1 MKTKTLN
8 SLFARQAINAV
19 LAITVILSFAV
30 FAQAQNPRTYV
41 STTGVDA
48 GTCNNPANPCRLI
61 GYALSVVDARGDVVI
76 LDSGYYRPFAVN
88 KSVTVAA
95 APGVYAQIQIT
106 EDGGTAIQVAIGAR
120 DYVVLRGLAV
130 HSPGGDAGQIGVAFN
145 SGGSLHIENCTING
159 FTLSGITSSG
169 AELFVK
175 DTTIR
180 NSGYSVHVV
189 SGNGSVTRAVLENC
203 RIENGIHGI
212 HANSNARVTAKNT
225 TAAGNSGAGFLAS
238 LPVNGGISAE
248 MNLENCVSSN
258 NAIGI
263 NANVNTTIRVSNSTV
278 TGNTTGL
285 THTGM
290 LLSRYNN
297 TVEGNTFN
305 GNFSGFFAAK

>member
-1 MKTKTLN
+1 MKTETLN
-8 SLFARQAINAV
+8 SLFVRRVMNAMLPIAAMLV
-19 LAITVILSFAV
+19 FAV
-30 FAQAQNPRTYV
+30 AAQAQNPRAYV
-41 STTGVDA
+41 SVSGTDA
-48 GTCNNPANPCRLI
+48 GTCNNPANPCRFVS
-61 GYALSVVDARGDVVI
+61 YALSVVDARGDVVI
-76 LDSGYYRPFAVN
+76 LDSGYYRPFSVN
-88 KSVTVAA
+88 KAVTVAA

-106 EDGGTAIQVAIGAR
+106 EDGGTGIQVSTAAS

-130 HSPGGDAGQIGVAFN
+130 HSPGGDAGQIGIRFN
-145 SGGSLHIENCTING
+145 SGGSLHVENCTING

-189 SGNGSVTRAVLENC
+189 SGNGNVTRAVLENC

-225 TAAGNSGAGFLAS
+225 TAVGNSGAGFLAS
-238 LPVNGGISAE
+238 LPVNGGIPAE

-285 THTGM
+285 THNGA

-297 TVEGNTFN
+297 TVEGNTVN
-305 GNFSGFFAAK
+305 GNFSGFFTTK

>member
-1 MKTKTLN
+1 MKAETLN
-8 SLFARQAINAV
+8 LLFIRRVMNAM
-19 LAITVILSFAV
+19 LPIAAMLV
-30 FAQAQNPRTYV
+30 FVVAAQAQNPRAYV
-41 STTGVDA
+41 SVSGIDA
-48 GTCNNPANPCRLI
+48 GTCNNPANPCRFVS
-61 GYALSVVDARGDVVI
+61 YALSVVDARGDVVI
-76 LDSGYYRPFAVN
+76 LDSGYYRPFSINKAV
-88 KSVTVAA
+88 TIAA

-106 EDGGTAIQVAIGAR
+106 EDGGTGIQVSTAAS

-130 HSPGGDAGQIGVAFN
+130 HSPGGDAGQIGIRFN
-145 SGGSLHIENCTING
+145 SGGSLHVENCTING

-189 SGNGSVTRAVLENC
+189 SGNGNVTRAVLENC

-225 TAAGNSGAGFLAS
+225 TAVGNSGAGFLAS
-238 LPVNGGISAE
+238 LPVNGGIPAE

-285 THTGM
+285 THNGA

-297 TVEGNTFN
+297 TVEGNTVN
-305 GNFSGFFAAK
+305 GNFSGFFTAK

>member
-1 MKTKTLN
+1 MKTETLN
-8 SLFARQAINAV
+8 SLFARRVMNAI
-19 LAITVILSFAV
+19 LAITALLSFAV
-30 FAQAQNPRTYV
+30 FAQAQNPRAYV
-41 STTGVDA
+41 SVSGVDA
-48 GTCNNPANPCRLI
+48 GTCNNPANPCRMI

-106 EDGGTAIQVAIGAR
+106 EEGGTAIQVATAAN

-130 HSPGGDAGQIGVAFN
+130 HSPGGNAGQIGVAFN
-145 SGGSLHIENCTING
+145 SGGALHVENCTING

-180 NSGYSVHVV
+180 NSGYSVHIV
-189 SGNGSVTRAVLENC
+189 SGNGSITRAVLENC

-212 HANSNARVTAKNT
+212 HASSNARVTAKNT

-238 LPVNGGISAE
+238 LPGNGGSPAE
-248 MNLENCVSSN
+248 MNLENCVSSH

-263 NANVNTTIRVSNSTV
+263 NANINTTIRVSNSTV

-285 THTGM
+285 THNGT

>member
-1 MKTKTLN
+1 MRPVNLN
-8 SLFARQAINAV
+8 LLFTRRVMNMV
-19 LAITVILSFAV
+19 VIIAAMLSCV
-30 FAQAQNPRTYV
+30 GVAQAQNPRAYV
-41 STTGVDA
+41 SVS
-48 GTCNNPANPCRLI
+48 GTDVGNCNQVAQPCRLL
-61 GYALSVVDARGDVVI
+61 GYAMSVVDARGEVVI
-76 LDSGYYRPFAVN
+76 LDSGYYRPFQIN

-106 EDGGTAIQVAIGAR
+106 EEGGTAIQVVIGAS
-120 DYVVLRGLAV
+120 DSVVLRGLTI
-130 HSPGGDAGQIGVAFN
+130 HSPGGDAGQIGISFN
-145 SGGSLHIENCTING
+145 TGGALHVENCAING

-180 NSGYSVHVV
+180 KSGYSVHVV
-189 SGNGSVTRAVLENC
+189 GNGNIVRAVLENC

-212 HANSNARVTAKNT
+212 HANANARVTAKNT

-238 LPVNGGISAE
+238 VPANGGGAAE
-248 MNLENCVSSN
+248 MNLENCVSSH

-263 NANVNTTIRVSNSTV
+263 SANVNTTVRVSNSTV
-278 TGNTTGL
+278 TGNTNGL
-285 THTGM
+285 LHNGA

-305 GNFSGFFAAK
+305 GTFTGYFAAK